1 MTVADYEIV
10 RKLKEM
16 EICLRHIFKGPIRSI
31 DTEAMEDKGSF
42 TTNER

>member
-1 MTVADYEIV
+1 MADCEIV

-16 EICLRHIFKGPIRSI
+16 EVYLRHIFKGPIRSI

-42 TTNER
+42 TPNGR